1 MERFDRLKESFYK
14 ALNDQNY
21 KEAKDIIDDFG
32 PKNEVESRVKLH
44 YEGRYLAALG
54 LYSDAIEQMK
64 LTQSRFGSNIQI
76 TKDLA
81 WLYRQ
86 LGDERLWIEAT
97 NKLTDDF
104 NSVQKNLS
112 FESRF
117 ETLMQLFNERM
128 DQGFISIAK
137 KIFERIEKEEM
148 NETHK
153 KVIQKTRVRI
163 QLLMNDVDTNLNPE
177 TYENDVY
184 LSTLMSCYT
193 DSTNASI
200 ENLRAALASID
211 LTTHQK
217 SHLFYDFIDILLVRG
232 IIPDTLF
239 KKIGK
244 STTPKPVS
252 YFELNVKSLVYSL
265 MEPKPIYWFKFISSP
280 QKISLFD
287 ELRILTLQRRYG
299 NDRVQIFA
307 DFQINMRLEKLD
319 VESQVLWSKR
329 LKPTGQ

>member
-1 MERFDRLKESFYK
+1 MERFERLKESFYK
-14 ALNDQNY
+14 ALNEKNY

-32 PKNEVESRVKLH
+32 PNNDVESRVKLH

-137 KIFERIEKEEM
+137 KIFERIEKEEV
-148 NETHK
+148 NESHK
-153 KVIQKTRVRI
+153 QVIQKTRLRI
-163 QLLMNDVDTNLNPE
+163 QLLMNDLNPKTNPE
-177 TYENDVY
+177 IYENDVY

-193 DSTNASI
+193 ESTNLSLDS
-200 ENLRAALASID
+200 LRAALSSID
-211 LTTHQK
+211 ITNQQK
-217 SHLFYDFIDILLVRG
+217 AHLFYDFLDILLVRG
-232 IIPDTLF
+232 VIPDTVF
-239 KKIGK
+239 KKLGK
-244 STTPKPVS
+244 AMIPKPVS

-265 MEPKPIYWFKFISSP
+265 MDPKPIYWFKFISSP

-307 DFQINMRLEKLD
+307 EFQIGLRLEKLD
-319 VESQVLWSKR
+319 LESQVLWAKR
-329 LKPTGQ
+329 LKST